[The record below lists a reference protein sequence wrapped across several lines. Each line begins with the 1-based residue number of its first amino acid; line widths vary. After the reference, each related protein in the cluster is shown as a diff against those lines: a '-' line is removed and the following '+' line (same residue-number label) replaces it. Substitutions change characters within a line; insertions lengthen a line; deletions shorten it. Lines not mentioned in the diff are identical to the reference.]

1 MMTTTHIRGHIMQT
15 RKLGANGPDIGAIG
29 YGAMSFSDMYG
40 PTNEAESHAILNACR
55 DLGVTHLDTANVY
68 GMGKSESA
76 IGTYLQA
83 NKGAR
88 DSFVIATKATIT
100 KDADGNRIFDNTA
113 DHLEAE
119 LDASLKR
126 MGVDCVDLFY
136 AHRRDPRLTPE
147 ETAAN
152 LGRLVKKG
160 KTRAIG
166 LSEVAPSTLRR
177 AMAEHPIAAVQ
188 SEYSLSTRSPEMG
201 LVQTCAEL
209 GVAMVAFS
217 PVGRSLLTDNPIPKK
232 RLPDLPFLAG
242 NPRFME
248 PNISE
253 NLRQT
258 QGLRKLAAEMG
269 TSAAALANA
278 WLLSRGPH
286 VIPIPGSRSVAH
298 FKECADG
305 AALTLNDDDLAR
317 IEATLPIG
325 WAHGD
330 RYSAAQ
336 WIGPERYC

>member
-1 MMTTTHIRGHIMQT
+1 MKT
-15 RKLGANGPDIGAIG
+15 RKLGVNGPEIGCIG

-40 PTNEAESHAILNACR
+40 PTNETESHAILNRCR

-76 IGTYLQA
+76 IGTYLKA
-83 NKGAR
+83 NPGAR
-88 DSFVIATKATIT
+88 DAFVIATKATIT
-100 KDADGNRIFDNTA
+100 KDADGNRCFDNSA
-113 DHLEAE
+113 EHLEAE
-119 LDASLKR
+119 LDQSLQR
-126 MGVDCVDLFY
+126 LGVDCVDLFY

-147 ETAAN
+147 ETAEN

-177 AMAEHPIAAVQ
+177 AMKVHPIAAVQ
-188 SEYSLSTRSPEMG
+188 SEYSLSTRFPELG
-201 LVQTCAEL
+201 LVQACAEL

-232 RLPDLPFLAG
+232 RIPNLPFLAG

-248 PNISE
+248 PNLSE
-253 NLRQT
+253 NLAITDGFRQ
-258 QGLRKLAAEMG
+258 LATEMG
-269 TSAAALANA
+269 TSAAAVANA
-278 WLLSRGPH
+278 WLLSRGEH
-286 VIPIPGSRSVAH
+286 VIPIPGTRSIDH
-298 FKECADG
+298 LNECMAGADLVLSE
-305 AALTLNDDDLAR
+305 ADLAR
-317 IEATLPIG
+317 IDAILPVG

-330 RYSAAQ
+330 RYSDAQ

>member
-1 MMTTTHIRGHIMQT
+1 MLK
-15 RKLGANGPDIGAIG
+15 RKLGANGPEIGAIG

-40 PTNEAESHAILNACR
+40 PTNEAESHAILDACR

-76 IGTYLQA
+76 IGTYLDG
-83 NKGAR
+83 NPTAR
-88 DSFVIATKATIT
+88 EDFVIATKATIT
-100 KDADGNRIFDNTA
+100 RDPDGNRMFDNTA
-113 DHLEAE
+113 EHLEAE

-126 MGVDCVDLFY
+126 LGVECVDLFY

-147 ETAAN
+147 ETAGN
-152 LGRLVKKG
+152 LGRLVEKG

-166 LSEVAPSTLRR
+166 LSEVAPTTLRR
-177 AMAEHPIAAVQ
+177 AMKAFPVAAVQ
-188 SEYSLSTRSPEMG
+188 SEYSLSTRFPDLG

-209 GVAMVAFS
+209 GVSMVAFS
-217 PVGRSLLTDNPIPKK
+217 PVGRSLLTDNPIPAQ
-232 RLPDLPFLAG
+232 RIPDLPFLAG

-248 PNISE
+248 PNLSKNMEITD
-253 NLRQT
+253 RF
-258 QGLRKLAAEMG
+258 RALAAEMG

-278 WLLSRGPH
+278 WLLTRGEH

-298 FKECADG
+298 FKECVAGAD
-305 AALTLNDDDLAR
+305 LNLSDGDLAK
-317 IEATLPIG
+317 IEAVLPVG

-330 RYSAAQ
+330 RYSEEQ